1 MQLQTPLGG
10 IRILDFGRVL
20 SAPYGTLML
29 ADLGADVVKVEHPEK
44 GDDTRSFGPPFVHG
58 MSSYF
63 LSINRGKRSIS
74 LNLKDP
80 HDRDIAISLAEKA
93 DVVVENFR
101 PGVMEKLGLGAD
113 FLREKNPR
121 LIFASLSGYGR
132 GLPNPGYDLMMQ
144 GLSGIPSI
152 TGPVDGEPYKCGA
165 SIADL
170 VAGMNLAQGILAALY
185 RREKTG
191 KGGVVDVSM
200 MDGQLSLLTYHA
212 SAYLNAGVAPKRM
225 GNGHPS
231 IHPFQPYRCADGFL
245 NICVGNDRIFAKL
258 ARAVGYEDWIRDD
271 RFSTNPSR
279 VAHREDLDALLIPI
293 FLSRSRME
301 WKEILHQEGVPADI
315 VAEIPEALEAA
326 KERGRIVAHEHPF
339 ESSTSIYTLPLPYH
353 LDGTSRSAARRPPKL
368 GEHRTEVLEEWLEQ
382 KIEED

>member
-1 MQLQTPLGG
+1 MQLQTPLDG

-58 MSSYF
+58 VSSYF
-63 LSINRGKRSIS
+63 LSINRGKRSIA
-74 LNLKDP
+74 LDLKNP
-80 HDRDIAISLAEKA
+80 RDLQTAIDLACHA

-101 PGVMEKLGLGAD
+101 PGVMEKLGLGVD
-113 FLREKNPR
+113 DLRKKNPR
-121 LIFASLSGYGR
+121 LIVASLSGYGR
-132 GLPNPGYDLMMQ
+132 DFPDPGYDLMMQ

-191 KGGVVDVSM
+191 EGGVVDVSM

-212 SAYLNAGVAPKRM
+212 SSYLNGGVEPKRM

-245 NICVGNDRIFAKL
+245 NICVGNDRIFTQL
-258 ARAVGYEDWIRDD
+258 ARAMGHEEWSQDD
-271 RFSTNPSR
+271 RFLTNPSR
-279 VAHREDLDALLIPI
+279 VAHRSELDEILKPL
-293 FLSRSRME
+293 FLSQPREE
-301 WKEILHQEGVPADI
+301 WKRRLNEEGVPADI
-315 VAEIPEALEAA
+315 VASIPQALDAA
-326 KERGRIVAHEHPF
+326 KKRGRIVENTHPTHP
-339 ESSTSIYTLPLPYH
+339 EKSIYTLPIPYH
-353 LDGTSRSAARRPPKL
+353 LDGTQRSADRRAPLL
-368 GEHRTEVLEEWLEQ
+368 GEHQEEVLKEWISKE
-382 KIEED
+382 

>member
-1 MQLQTPLGG
+1 MQLQTPLHG

-29 ADLGADVVKVEHPEK
+29 ADLGADVVKVEHPQK

-58 MSSYF
+58 VSSYF
-63 LSINRGKRSIS
+63 LSINRGKRSIV
-74 LNLKDP
+74 LDLKDP
-80 HDRDIAISLAEKA
+80 QDLQTAIELACHA

-101 PGVMEKLGLGAD
+101 PGVMKKLGLGVD

-121 LIFASLSGYGR
+121 LIVASLSGYGR
-132 GLPNPGYDLMMQ
+132 DFSDPGYDLMMQ

-152 TGPVDGEPYKCGA
+152 TGPVEGEPYKCGA

-191 KGGVVDVSM
+191 KGGLVDVSM

-212 SAYLNAGVAPKRM
+212 SAYLNGQVEPKRM

-245 NICVGNDRIFAKL
+245 NICVGNDRIFSQL
-258 ARAVGYEDWIRDD
+258 ARAMGHEEWAEDE
-271 RFSTNPSR
+271 RFVTNPRR
-279 VAHREDLDALLIPI
+279 VAHRKELDALLYPL
-293 FLSRSRME
+293 FLAKPREE
-301 WKEILHQEGVPADI
+301 WKRILNEEGVPVDI
-315 VAEIPEALEAA
+315 VASIPEALEAA
-326 KERGRIVAHEHPF
+326 KDRGRIVEHSHPIQP
-339 ESSTSIYTLPLPYH
+339 EQSIYTLPIPYH
-353 LDGTSRSAARRPPKL
+353 LDGTKRSSDRRPPNL
-368 GEHRTEVLEEWLEQ
+368 GEHQEEVLKEWLSKE
-382 KIEED
+382 

>member
-20 SAPYGTLML
+20 SAPYGTMML

-58 MSSYF
+58 ISSYF
-63 LSINRGKRSIS
+63 LSINRGKRSIT

-80 HDRDIAISLAEKA
+80 NDRDIAIQLALQA

-101 PGVMEKLGLGAD
+101 PGVMESLGLGAES
-113 FLREKNPR
+113 LRAQNPR

-132 GLPNPGYDLMMQ
+132 GTSNPGYDLMMQ

-170 VAGMNLAQGILAALY
+170 VAGMNLTQGILAALY

-191 KGGVVDVSM
+191 KGGIVDVSM

-245 NICVGNDRIFAKL
+245 NICVGNDRIFIKL
-258 ARAVGYEDWIRDD
+258 SKAMGHEEWALDK
-271 RFSTNPSR
+271 RFLTNPSR
-279 VAHREDLDALLIPI
+279 VAHREALDALLAPL
-293 FLSRSRME
+293 FVSRSREE
-301 WKEILHQEGVPADI
+301 WKSILHAEGVPADI
-315 VAEIPEALEAA
+315 VADIPEALDAA
-326 KERGRIVAHEHPF
+326 KKRERIVEHKHPL
-339 ESSTSIYTLPLPYH
+339 ESSHSIYTLPLPYH
-353 LDGTSRSAARRPPKL
+353 LDGASRSASRRPPNL
-368 GEHRTEVLEEWLEQ
+368 GEHREEVLKEWLSEAN
-382 KIEED
+382 EE